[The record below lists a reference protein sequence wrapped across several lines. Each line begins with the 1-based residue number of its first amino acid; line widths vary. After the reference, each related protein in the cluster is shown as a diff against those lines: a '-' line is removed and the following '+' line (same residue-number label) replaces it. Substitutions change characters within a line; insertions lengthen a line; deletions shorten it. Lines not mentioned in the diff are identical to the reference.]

1 MKTYKIYYHD
11 REIHFEADDLQFS
24 DSYALFLKDGIRIA
38 YIPKSCPF
46 TVIGIKPNDN
56 EK

>member
-1 MKTYKIYYHD
+1 MKTYKVYYHD

-24 DSYALFLKDGIRIA
+24 DNYALFFKDGNKIA
-38 YIPKSCPF
+38 YVPKSCPF